1 MNMTGYAAADYHSEV
16 TDWSYCR
23 TILCHVL
30 LLPFTLKL
38 DASIFDGVCTSLV
51 ALS

>member
-38 DASIFDGVCTSLV
+38 DAPISDGVCTSLV